1 MQAKFN
7 NPEYLTQ
14 LLDEAS
20 AKAGNDNRLSK
31 ALEVTRSTVAQ
42 WRSGAK
48 KCPVADQVLMA
59 ELAGFKAE
67 EWAARAL
74 VAQYEGTSKGDKL
87 FRALGKTFAATGAAV
102 VSFGASARP
111 IFSHDG
117 NEWLAYFIRCIEVLT
132 LKSVRYR
139 S

>member
-1 MQAKFN
+1 MQTK
-7 NPEYLTQ
+7 PDYLTQ
-14 LLDEAS
+14 LIDEAS
-20 AKAGNDNRLSK
+20 KKAGNDNKLSK
-31 ALEVTRSTVAQ
+31 ALEVNRSAVSD
-42 WRSGAK
+42 WRAGRK
-48 KCPVADQVLMA
+48 TCPAADQVLMA

-87 FRALGKTFAATGAAV
+87 FRALGKTLAPIGAV
-102 VSFGASARP
+102 VASFGASARP
-111 IFSHDG
+111 IFSHDENSLLG
-117 NEWLAYFIRCIEVLT
+117 YLMRCIEVLT